1 MSLVSTGNGKPLYF
15 DAKIRKQIIAKKK
28 VNGVSYEKTDS
39 HTSIADYFGYK
50 AEKEDKL
57 NKYEYDVW
65 TKHLTI
71 DQKNADVDDSKQ
83 IKDFC
88 DNLDWTTIVP
98 ELKIKQIVNPFK
110 EIKTLEV
117 TKEDIKLLKKWASV
131 RDSVW
136 DSVGASVSDSVWA
149 SVRDSVWDSVGASVS
164 DSVGASVRASVRDS
178 VWASVRD
185 SVWDSVG
192 DSVWASVSDSVWDS
206 VWAYIATF
214 VDTKYKYNLTP
225 AQKLWERG
233 LVASFDGTSWRIHG
247 YQGKEI
253 YKISK
258 EELRK
263 IK

>member
-1 MSLVSTGNGKPLYF
+1 MCKFMSLVSTGNGKPLYF

-136 DSVGASVSDSVWA
+136 DSVGASVSDSV
-149 SVRDSVWDSVGASVS
+149 
-164 DSVGASVRASVRDS
+164 GASVRASVRDS